1 MNTGVFGTIKPAD
14 INPSNDVEIL
24 YFYRPTRSTED
35 DDFKTFKELS
45 ASECLVPTS
54 LIREGEIDAVDIEG
68 VYNLR
73 LPLDKFGQKGFY
85 TIYIRPKELTAKIVD
100 VSCLANYSDIR
111 GVVFNNANGSLAG
124 ITDLSGY
131 RIQYD
136 DGSVRLITSCNRCE
150 PVVMNVSDGYP
161 KTTRYN
167 LVDTSSDYV
176 FCTVTPSS
184 TASYSASA
192 TYIGRAD
199 ETVKVVN
206 TKFSPKM
213 IEIEMVENDADT
225 IATLVGGDQV
235 RDRDNAILTIY
246 NDDKEI
252 YQQYDYYTKKD
263 TLGNPLYDIKQKRE
277 NIDSSQSYDNVIE
290 N

>member
-1 MNTGVFGTIKPAD
+1 MNTGVFGTVKPAD

-24 YFYRPTRSTED
+24 YFYRPTRSTESE
-35 DDFKTFKELS
+35 DFKTFKQLS

-54 LIREGEIDAVDIEG
+54 VVKDGETDVVDIAG
-68 VYNLR
+68 MYNLR
-73 LPLDKFGQKGFY
+73 LPLDKFGEKGFY
-85 TIYIRPKELTAKIVD
+85 TIYIRPKELTTKIID

-111 GVVFNNANGSLAG
+111 GVVLNNVNGELAG

-131 RIQYD
+131 RIEYD
-136 DGSVRLITSCNRCE
+136 SGAVRLITSCNRCE

-176 FCTVTPSS
+176 FCTVTPSA
-184 TASYSASA
+184 TASYAISAP
-192 TYIGRAD
+192 YIGKAG
-199 ETVKVVN
+199 ETVKIVN

-213 IEIEMVENDADT
+213 IEVEMVENDADT

-246 NDDKEI
+246 DENKDI
-252 YQQYDYYTKKD
+252 YAQYDYYTQKD
-263 TLGNPLYDIKQKRE
+263 TLGNPLYDVKQKRT
-277 NIDSSQSYDNVIE
+277 NIDDSQKYDNVIGS
-290 N
+290 

>member
-54 LIREGEIDAVDIEG
+54 LMRDGEIDAVNIAG

-73 LPLDKFGQKGFY
+73 LPLDKFGKKGFY
-85 TIYIRPKELTAKIVD
+85 TIYIRPKELTTKIVD
-100 VSCLANYSDIR
+100 VSSLANYSDIR

-184 TASYSASA
+184 TASYSTSA
-192 TYIGRAD
+192 PYIGRAD

-225 IATLVGGDQV
+225 IATLVGGDQA

>member
-54 LIREGEIDAVDIEG
+54 LMRDGEIDAVNIAG

-73 LPLDKFGQKGFY
+73 LPLDKFGKKGFY
-85 TIYIRPKELTAKIVD
+85 TIYIRPKELTTKIVD
-100 VSCLANYSDIR
+100 VSSLANYSDIR
-111 GVVFNNANGSLAG
+111 GVVFNNANGALAG
-124 ITDLSGY
+124 ITDMSGY

-161 KTTRYN
+161 KITRYN

-184 TASYSASA
+184 TASYSTSA
-192 TYIGRAD
+192 PYIGRAD

-225 IATLVGGDQV
+225 IATLVGGDQA

-290 N
+290 D